1 MRCLYVLC
9 ALLASAPAHPAV
21 ERECVV
27 SVQLKN
33 GWSPERRSTVH
44 FVTGLELARVTTTL
58 PVELRNVYAVISNGG
73 ALPTVVRLDTMLLGV
88 GREFTPEDLAR
99 LFDLGNEHL
108 ATQFVGEG
116 RTLRWRLRNR
126 PTDRVA
132 NSAGPASR
140 TGHH

>member
-1 MRCLYVLC
+1 MMRCLLVAC
-9 ALLASAPAHPAV
+9 ALLAAAPLRAAV

-27 SVQLKN
+27 SVLTKS

-73 ALPTVVRLDTMLLGV
+73 ALPTVLRLDTVLLGV
-88 GREFTPEDLAR
+88 GREFTPDDLAR

-108 ATQFVGEG
+108 ATQFAGEG
-116 RTLRWRLRNR
+116 RTFRWRLRGR
-126 PTDRVA
+126 A
-132 NSAGPASR
+132 AESR
-140 TGHH
+140 TTAARGARH